1 MNYPNIKP
9 QSSSSNSE
17 YISSANSL
25 YRSNTKKL
33 LNENKKEKDETFSL
47 YFLNGNIDRMKNTK
61 PSNAKIHKLNTSIP
75 KKTNEYESRSR
86 SRKNNLNLMS
96 KMMIGPNSHANKY
109 EELIH
114 NITAMNNNLSN
125 LNKINL
131 NIIPNDSIS
140 SRKRNDKTN
149 PTAKKKINL
158 SITNSKENLFSNNI
172 TKYDSNTKT
181 MLSPKNSF
189 STSKQYGYSFV
200 TNANN
205 ENILNDSLEVND
217 ANTSDIKVKDKT
229 IQIDSKNS
237 LTDKI
242 FPQLNTKSKMN
253 FISKGSSRPFSSVM
267 SATKSKTVNK
277 GIQPLNSYF
286 LPNMNYVYKSPS
298 NVSKSRPFS
307 HIQKSTAFEIS
318 NPIASVN
325 FALSNRRIE
334 SDLSAA
340 KVKKSNKSSS
350 TLLSFD
356 YNANI
361 IKKKEDYLTKM
372 ARMDDTKFKKIMEMV
387 DELELEKNKKEE
399 KSRKSA
405 ANANNINNIS
415 NSSEIN
421 SFLKTSNS
429 NLNTNPNIE
438 VINSNKDN
446 PSNTKNKKYNINYI
460 KTNSINFGNININLT
475 NTKNDSSPVLLSQRS
490 KSTVTISIYIL
501 SSYNIYTNQIGL
513 TEIELFDKNGDKIPI
528 IEASASS
535 SFENGDDINKNNNT
549 KTIMNL
555 FNGNCHT
562 VLDDDMWTSPFYP
575 DLKIDIII
583 EGTASIGSFVIWNY
597 NGKDVNK
604 GVKSVEIYRKNIL
617 MWKGQIN
624 KGCFNTK
631 IDYSTKIKVSNYSSE
646 DFDTKET
653 IPPSTTYS
661 VNRNKYYS
669 ARKAFYNSTN
679 SLNSARNK
687 FPLHTTN
694 PFANSNS
701 MNSTINNNF
710 NISNSNVNSRFS
722 SNYDT
727 NINNNEINTSDYNSH
742 NYSYEKNALRTSIG
756 KSSRDIQSIDLS
768 SNKKYNG
775 KIITCNKIKIVI
787 TSNYGHRKFVGLT
800 DVQFLDENGA
810 PINIESASSIGA
822 LPKDVNTY
830 YNDINDQRIFENV
843 FNGITNTI
851 DDSQMWLTVIKPNEP
866 LPYFE
871 LFFDEPVNISAIRIY
886 NYNSPLDLDKCAK
899 QIDLYFDDH
908 LPVCPL
914 SISSIIL
921 HKGTGD
927 PNVNYYQDITFPIKT
942 KFEYSERE
950 LEPFKNV
957 KTASFLY
964 NQCYETPYLPSG
976 FVFKFSMMSNY
987 GDEVAIGID
996 QIELYD
1002 QLGRDLLKKYKSK
1015 YRIETNSEEIRS
1027 DFMDST
1033 GCLLKYINTAS
1044 KDGDYLKENSMYFF
1058 FKIPV
1063 AISYIKIKN
1072 FSENEECGVKDAK
1085 IYMDDKIIFEGALN
1099 RNKDTLILFT
1109 CDMEITKNI
1118 DENLLSKP
1126 VNKTNIDE
1134 IKTENYI
1141 SMDMYL

>member
-253 FISKGSSRPFSSVM
+253 FISKGASRPFSSVM

-387 DELELEKNKKEE
+387 DELELEKNKVEE

-501 SSYNIYTNQIGL
+501 SSY
-513 TEIELFDKNGDKIPI
+513 
-528 IEASASS
+528 
-535 SFENGDDINKNNNT
+535 
-549 KTIMNL
+549 
-555 FNGNCHT
+555 FN
-562 VLDDDMWTSPFYP
+562 
-575 DLKIDIII
+575 
-583 EGTASIGSFVIWNY
+583 
-597 NGKDVNK
+597 
-604 GVKSVEIYRKNIL
+604 
-617 MWKGQIN
+617 
-624 KGCFNTK
+624 
-631 IDYSTKIKVSNYSSE
+631 
-646 DFDTKET
+646 
-653 IPPSTTYS
+653 
-661 VNRNKYYS
+661 
-669 ARKAFYNSTN
+669 
-679 SLNSARNK
+679 
-687 FPLHTTN
+687 
-694 PFANSNS
+694 
-701 MNSTINNNF
+701 
-710 NISNSNVNSRFS
+710 
-722 SNYDT
+722 
-727 NINNNEINTSDYNSH
+727 
-742 NYSYEKNALRTSIG
+742 
-756 KSSRDIQSIDLS
+756 LS
-768 SNKKYNG
+768 S
-775 KIITCNKIKIVI
+775 
-787 TSNYGHRKFVGLT
+787 
-800 DVQFLDENGA
+800 
-810 PINIESASSIGA
+810 
-822 LPKDVNTY
+822 
-830 YNDINDQRIFENV
+830 
-843 FNGITNTI
+843 
-851 DDSQMWLTVIKPNEP
+851 
-866 LPYFE
+866 
-871 LFFDEPVNISAIRIY
+871 
-886 NYNSPLDLDKCAK
+886 
-899 QIDLYFDDH
+899 
-908 LPVCPL
+908 
-914 SISSIIL
+914 
-921 HKGTGD
+921 
-927 PNVNYYQDITFPIKT
+927 
-942 KFEYSERE
+942 
-950 LEPFKNV
+950 
-957 KTASFLY
+957 
-964 NQCYETPYLPSG
+964 
-976 FVFKFSMMSNY
+976 
-987 GDEVAIGID
+987 
-996 QIELYD
+996 
-1002 QLGRDLLKKYKSK
+1002 
-1015 YRIETNSEEIRS
+1015 
-1027 DFMDST
+1027 
-1033 GCLLKYINTAS
+1033 
-1044 KDGDYLKENSMYFF
+1044 
-1058 FKIPV
+1058 
-1063 AISYIKIKN
+1063 
-1072 FSENEECGVKDAK
+1072 
-1085 IYMDDKIIFEGALN
+1085 
-1099 RNKDTLILFT
+1099 
-1109 CDMEITKNI
+1109 
-1118 DENLLSKP
+1118 
-1126 VNKTNIDE
+1126 
-1134 IKTENYI
+1134 
-1141 SMDMYL
+1141 